1 MTGLSQSFD
10 LMALWFATLIISSI
24 LCIGLYAKIQRL
36 GRKILRL
43 SGKLVSNNAE
53 IAELRKTVEDT
64 VKSIDKTLYSIM
76 DEMGQSS
83 TPSLAARWSL
93 NPPVDSCVIDMVE
106 DWMDNAISEEPDDK
120 KPDQHGIDWKLYG
133 NYKKYPVQSFDF
145 KCLQGKDPKTWPL
158 LSIDEGSIVPT
169 ESGSVCNV

>member
-1 MTGLSQSFD
+1 
-10 LMALWFATLIISSI
+10 
-24 LCIGLYAKIQRL
+24 
-36 GRKILRL
+36 
-43 SGKLVSNNAE
+43 
-53 IAELRKTVEDT
+53 
-64 VKSIDKTLYSIM
+64 M

-106 DWMDNAISEEPDDK
+106 DWMDNAISEEPNNK
-120 KPDQHGIDWKLYG
+120 KPDEHGIDWKLYG